1 MADKYTAR
9 FQTFM
14 NATRKDLGLR
24 ELNWILTEQ
33 PILTSSITGDEKL
46 YDLNSDLEALDARD
60 PNFTFVKTSDLPHN
74 PVLFG
79 SKGIIALGNRMAEA
93 WIKMK
98 LQ

>member
-93 WIKMK
+93 WTKIR
-98 LQ
+98 LE